1 MSKFGGLYRIWS
13 REEKENRKL
22 NCVKNVFV
30 FLRNFFLPCV
40 KNRRNTKMYLVSQN
54 EKHFFLPRNKKK
66 NLLRRIFYFHVQNRT
81 KQFFSGKKYTFSKVG
96 NIWLN
101 FFFYLTCKF
110 LTFTNKNIFL
120 FQGKN
125 FCKTFLE
132 NFFVNVYT
140 FLNFFLNKNYVRTFI
155 FSGETCFFHEL
166 NQVT

>member
-1 MSKFGGLYRIWS
+1 MMSKFGGLYRIWS

-81 KQFFSGKKYTFSKVG
+81 K
-96 NIWLN
+96 
-101 FFFYLTCKF
+101 
-110 LTFTNKNIFL
+110 
-120 FQGKN
+120 
-125 FCKTFLE
+125 
-132 NFFVNVYT
+132 
-140 FLNFFLNKNYVRTFI
+140 
-155 FSGETCFFHEL
+155 
-166 NQVT
+166 